1 LDAICDNILLYVK
14 SDHTTNNDLNKG
26 KRYKF
31 ADSDLFLF
39 KEISEKLLGKFIEKN
54 ILCDALM
61 FLFNE
66 NNTKLSTVKLKN
78 CNVTQTGLQILKQH
92 KILDLECVN
101 LKNVCIGNI
110 LDCLNE
116 WSIKNMSNVNFS
128 KCTFIDMQRHSLM
141 VKITN
146 LKNLRSLNLSH
157 TELNQLT
164 FQMVCEDL
172 RSLEKLDISGTSV
185 KDLNPLLLLS
195 KHLISLSISVSTGG
209 NSCWESCCSNRVSRT
224 YLKRKTTF
232 LLCRSCNSCATST
245 SASSTRSSIT

>member
-1 LDAICDNILLYVK
+1 MYESPSCLEDLCLDAICDNILLYVK

-78 CNVTQTGLQILKQH
+78 CKVTQTGLQILKQH

-110 LDCLNE
+110 LGESSRSWRFSPNQANSRLSERVVDQEHEQREFFKMHLHRHAE
-116 WSIKNMSNVNFS
+116 AQFDGQDHESQEFAVAQPISHRTEPVDFSNGLRGS
-128 KCTFIDMQRHSLM
+128 QIIGKIRHFW
-141 VKITN
+141 
-146 LKNLRSLNLSH
+146 NLRQRSQPAPPPVQTLDQS
-157 TELNQLT
+157 
-164 FQMVCEDL
+164 VDKCEY
-172 RSLEKLDISGTSV
+172 R
-185 KDLNPLLLLS
+185 
-195 KHLISLSISVSTGG
+195 
-209 NSCWESCCSNRVSRT
+209 W
-224 YLKRKTTF
+224 
-232 LLCRSCNSCATST
+232 
-245 SASSTRSSIT
+245 